1 MKIFTKNGI
10 LQKIIISIMI
20 CILVMF
26 AILPHSSYA
35 ADDEGGWDLG
45 GALIKELFQL
55 VSWIGDMVMGALNNF
70 MLGAPDFSSAML
82 DNTDVNLEPD
92 FGSWLAITDSEYSD
106 IKGAIN
112 PDDNGSGQAAE
123 MDGEQV
129 VVKTWPEGT
138 ITTSFLNSDG
148 VYSIPNMLYSPE
160 NIFANKIAALDINF
174 LQANTFSS
182 IYGGGGSGDNF
193 EQNAENRSQSAAT
206 TLKETIASWYRAFRN
221 IAIVGLMSVLIY
233 LGIRI
238 IISSTAD
245 DKAKYKESLKNWFV
259 ALCLVF
265 VIHFIMSGIL
275 MLTDRFNSLFA
286 SQTDNIVIAV
296 QDPDH
301 AADNRDGYVVF
312 RTNLM
317 GSIRFQAQRKNAYNV
332 AAFTVLYVALV
343 IYTCIFTFMYFKRFL
358 YMAFFTMIAPLVAL
372 TYPIDKVGDGKA
384 QAFNLWFKEY
394 TMNAIIQPIHL
405 ILYTVFIGSAAN
417 LVDKNPL
424 YALVAMAFLIPAE
437 KFIKKMFG
445 LDRSETAGDFGSF
458 AGGAI
463 AMTGMQ
469 KLAGLGGK
477 GSKRKPSGSGARG
490 GAGSEGNN
498 STIFMPARRGS
509 FQNFKNSANGKN
521 QQQLGANNKETQ
533 DTQQQQALAAQQ
545 AGQHGAQNNQQLAG
559 SQAQQLAGAQTQQ
572 LAGAQSMQPF
582 DNGVDAAYLNAN
594 QPATQDNARDISSSS
609 TNPALVSAQPSTEK
623 PKIKGYRRNLVKR
636 TFKNAGRAIVRNRGA
651 ILRTAGSIAG
661 AGVGAAIGLGAG
673 LTTGDLSKS
682 LSMAGIGAT
691 AGGTIGNRLGH
702 ATNAIPTA
710 VATRIQSGVNKER
723 TLAPGSI
730 GNAINEEEYG
740 MQYAQ
745 EMRRRAQNQRA
756 REELLKDKNK
766 QREYAQ
772 LANKMG
778 YQGDVRNLMNA
789 AADYQEAGIK
799 DEDLIKNSIKAEYS
813 RDNSTQFKGN
823 THEQF
828 IDVAKFASDNKFG
841 ADYIDDDKKRNSLEN
856 VIRTQS
862 GLDPEGQRQ
871 VAQTF
876 ADIQGRG
883 DLYREKGTLGKPQA
897 KILTGGEADLQ
908 EAKKAA
914 TQNNN
919 SSKQRGRPRTKK

>member
-1 MKIFTKNGI
+1 
-10 LQKIIISIMI
+10 
-20 CILVMF
+20 
-26 AILPHSSYA
+26 
-35 ADDEGGWDLG
+35 
-45 GALIKELFQL
+45 
-55 VSWIGDMVMGALNNF
+55 
-70 MLGAPDFSSAML
+70 
-82 DNTDVNLEPD
+82 
-92 FGSWLAITDSEYSD
+92 
-106 IKGAIN
+106 
-112 PDDNGSGQAAE
+112 
-123 MDGEQV
+123 
-129 VVKTWPEGT
+129 
-138 ITTSFLNSDG
+138 
-148 VYSIPNMLYSPE
+148 
-160 NIFANKIAALDINF
+160 
-174 LQANTFSS
+174 
-182 IYGGGGSGDNF
+182 
-193 EQNAENRSQSAAT
+193 
-206 TLKETIASWYRAFRN
+206 
-221 IAIVGLMSVLIY
+221 
-233 LGIRI
+233 
-238 IISSTAD
+238 
-245 DKAKYKESLKNWFV
+245 
-259 ALCLVF
+259 
-265 VIHFIMSGIL
+265 

-301 AADNRDGYVVF
+301 AQDNRDGYVVF

-509 FQNFKNSANGKN
+509 FQSFKNSTNGKN
-521 QQQLGANNKETQ
+521 QKNLEANDKEKQ
-533 DTQQQQALAAQQ
+533 DGQQQQALAAQQ

-559 SQAQQLAGAQTQQ
+559 AQAQQLAGTQAQQLAGAQTQQ

-582 DNGVDAAYLNAN
+582 DNGVDAAYLNGY
-594 QPATQDNARDISSSS
+594 QPGAQDNTMNLSSSS
-609 TNPALVSAQPSTEK
+609 INPALTSK
-623 PKIKGYRRNLVKR
+623 PELTKKEKIKGYKNLAKR

-730 GNAINEEEYG
+730 GNAINEDMYG
-740 MQYAQ
+740 MRYAQ

-766 QREYAQ
+766 LREYTMF
-772 LANKMG
+772 ANDIG
-778 YQGDVRNLMNA
+778 YKGDVKNLMNA
-789 AADYQEAGIK
+789 VADYQEAGVK
-799 DEDLIKNSIKAEYS
+799 DEDLIKNSIKAEHA
-813 RDNSTQFKGN
+813 RAAARNEITQFDGN

-828 IDVAKFASDNKFG
+828 VDVAKFASDNKFG
-841 ADYIDDDKKRNSLEN
+841 KDYITDDKKRQAFED

-883 DLYREKGTLGKPQA
+883 DIYREKGTLGKPQT

-914 TQNNN
+914 AQNNN